1 MFINTTTALRIDH
14 AEAALTR
21 SVVEAVIASGRASG
35 AFVRALGS
43 GVATYLRPASPMNKV
58 IGVGLDGPIDEG
70 ALADIERQL
79 RSRGEPVRVELS
91 TLALPE
97 SAAQLT
103 ARGYRLLGFE
113 NVLVR
118 SLATAPTAPVAE
130 VRIERVSTA
139 TVNAWRQTTVIAVAS
154 SDETGVAPD
163 QLSLA
168 EIAAAIEDVLE
179 ARDFERYLAFLNGE
193 LAGTASLHMHGAVAQ
208 LTGSST
214 LPAQRRR
221 GVQAALIAARLEEAR
236 ARGADLAVI
245 TTAPGSQ
252 SQANVMKHGFALAY
266 ARAILVLPATYIC
279 CLTPTAPASKR
290 WA

>member
-1 MFINTTTALRIDH
+1 MGLRTRSRSPLTARMFVNTTTALRVDE

-35 AFVRALGS
+35 AFLRTLGS
-43 GVATYLRPASPMNKV
+43 GVAAYLRPGSPMNKV
-58 IGVGLDGPIDEG
+58 IGVGFDGPIDED
-70 ALADIERQL
+70 ALADIEQEHRL
-79 RSRGEPVRVELS
+79 RGEPVRVELS
-91 TLALPE
+91 TLARPE
-97 SAAQLT
+97 SAAQLS

-118 SLATAPTAPVAE
+118 SLATAPTPPVAE
-130 VRIERVSTA
+130 VRVERVSA
-139 TVNAWRQTTVIAVAS
+139 GAVNAWRKVTVVAVAS
-154 SDETGVAPD
+154 SDETDVPVD

-168 EIAAAIEDVLE
+168 EIAAAIEDMLE

-193 LAGTASLHMHGAVAQ
+193 LAGTASLRMHGAVAQ
-208 LTGSST
+208 LTGSAT

-245 TTAPGSQ
+245 MTAPGSQ

-266 ARAILVLPATYIC
+266 ARAILVLPAT
-279 CLTPTAPASKR
+279 
-290 WA
+290 

>member
-1 MFINTTTALRIDH
+1 MFVSRAMAVRIDH

-21 SVVEAVIASGRASG
+21 SVVEAVLASGRAPG
-35 AFVRALGS
+35 AFLQDLGS
-43 GVATYLRPASPMNKV
+43 GVAAYLRPGSPMNKV
-58 IGVGLDGPIDEG
+58 IGVGFGEPIDEG
-70 ALADIERQL
+70 ALAVFEREL
-79 RSRGEPVRVELS
+79 RMRGEPVRVELS

-97 SAAQLT
+97 SAARLT
-103 ARGYRLLGFE
+103 ARGYGLLGFE

-118 SLATAPTAPVAE
+118 SMATATAPVAE
-130 VRIERVSTA
+130 VRVERVNA
-139 TVNAWRQTTVIAVAS
+139 GTVNAWRKATVVAVAS
-154 SDETGVAPD
+154 SDESGAPAD

-168 EIAAAIEDVLE
+168 EIAAAIEDMLE
-179 ARDFERYLAFLNGE
+179 CGNFERYLAFLDGE
-193 LAGTASLHMHGAVAQ
+193 LAGAASMRMHGTVAQ
-208 LTGSST
+208 LTGSAT

-266 ARAILVLPATYIC
+266 ARAILVLPAT
-279 CLTPTAPASKR
+279 
-290 WA
+290 